1 MVFQCTAALITLAA
15 IEHEKLVF
23 FYTQLLGQEP
33 KPYIPNVYA
42 EFQLAGLRLGIFKP
56 KQTNQSEFEN
66 TVKSGMSLCL
76 EVNDLSGAINH
87 LNALGYPPP
96 GKILTASHGI
106 ERQNLKFED
115 TSTMSTRMTKQ
126 HIKRN
131 LTWEQW
137 ELITEM
143 FPAAKPGGRP
153 RTIAL
158 YAVVN
163 AIVYVLCQGCT
174 WRALRA

>member
-1 MVFQCTAALITLAA
+1 MGAVVK
-15 IEHEKLVF
+15 KL
-23 FYTQLLGQEP
+23 T
-33 KPYIPNVYA
+33 
-42 EFQLAGLRLGIFKP
+42 
-56 KQTNQSEFEN
+56 
-66 TVKSGMSLCL
+66 
-76 EVNDLSGAINH
+76 
-87 LNALGYPPP
+87 
-96 GKILTASHGI
+96 
-106 ERQNLKFED
+106 RQNLKFED

-163 AIVYVLCQGCT
+163 AIVYVLCQGCR